1 MVSSLP
7 PKKIDGG
14 GVIFQ
19 GQWGVCFFI
28 WAMGELLYM
37 GGVTVSNFPGG
48 TPVLISCPIGKSRT
62 KVCKSKFN
70 KLSQRSL

>member
-1 MVSSLP
+1 MHSASLTCLLNP
-7 PKKIDGG
+7 NFKQKIIKKKISQHGILSPPQEDGWG

-37 GGVTVSNFPGG
+37 GGVTISNFPGE
-48 TPVLISCPIGKSRT
+48 L
-62 KVCKSKFN
+62 
-70 KLSQRSL
+70 QY

>member
-7 PKKIDGG
+7 PRKMDGG

-28 WAMGELLYM
+28 WAMGELFYM
-37 GGVTVSNFPGG
+37 GGVTISNFPGE
-48 TPVLISCPIGKSRT
+48 L
-62 KVCKSKFN
+62 
-70 KLSQRSL
+70 QY